1 MAKAVLTEYTVKSE
15 RVRSPL
21 RIALVADLHERRAV
35 DIINLLREAE
45 PDLIAVAGDTFERH
59 EENVYVP
66 RVVKKRRNVF
76 HRAIVNIVFYV
87 NYVLTEF
94 FGRRNRPNTQN
105 SYSFL
110 RQASAVAPVFLSFGN
125 HERTLT
131 PEDREFFRR
140 YSINVLD
147 NEDIETAVNN
157 NFIIVGGLS
166 EEPDEAWLYRFSQK
180 DGLRLLLCHN
190 PEYYDSLIRQTDIDL
205 IVSGHNHGG
214 QIRIFGKG
222 LAGGGGNLFPKY
234 DKGLFD
240 GRLAVSAG
248 CANTAAIPRFGN
260 PRELVL
266 IHLIKK

>member
-21 RIALVADLHERRAV
+21 KIALVADLHEQRAV
-35 DIINLLREAE
+35 DIVNLLRKAE
-45 PDLIAVAGDTFERH
+45 PDLIAVAGDTFERYG
-59 EENVYVP
+59 ENVYVP
-66 RVVKKRRNVF
+66 QIAKKRRNIF
-76 HRAIVNIVFYV
+76 HRAIVKTVCYF
-87 NYVLTEF
+87 NYALTKL
-94 FGRRNRPNTQN
+94 FGRRNMPNKQN

-110 RQASAVAPVFLSFGN
+110 RQASAVAPVFLSLGN
-125 HERTLT
+125 HDQMLT
-131 PEDREFFRR
+131 REDRDFLRR

-157 NFIIVGGLS
+157 NFMIVGGLS

-180 DGLRLLLCHN
+180 DGLRLLLCHF

-214 QIRIFGKG
+214 QIRIFGRG
-222 LAGGGGNLFPKY
+222 IAGGDGKLFPKY
-234 DKGLFD
+234 DRGLYD

-248 CANTAAIPRFGN
+248 CANTAVIPRFGN